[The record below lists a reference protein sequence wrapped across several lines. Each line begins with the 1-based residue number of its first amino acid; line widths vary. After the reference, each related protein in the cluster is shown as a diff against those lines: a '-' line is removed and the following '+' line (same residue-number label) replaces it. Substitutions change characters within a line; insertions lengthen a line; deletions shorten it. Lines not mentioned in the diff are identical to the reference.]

1 MAIDWSRLG
10 FQYVNTRCHIRYTW
24 RDGEWGDEVM
34 EESPYLPMHIAAT
47 SLHYGQAAFEGLK
60 AFACEDGAVRLFRA
74 EDHGRRFATT
84 ARRVLMPE
92 VPTELFVD
100 AIRKVVKA
108 NEDYV
113 PPYGTNGALYIR
125 PLLIGSGPRI
135 GVQPAEEFTFLV
147 YVTPVGDYYPSGLSP
162 VSALVV
168 DGHDRAAPQGV
179 GNVKVAGN
187 YAAGMMASR
196 IAAAQGYPINLFLD
210 PREHRYVE
218 EFGTSNFI
226 AITGDGR
233 YVTPAA
239 ESILRSVT
247 NDTLMTL
254 AEEDDMP
261 VERRQVAWEELP
273 GFSEI
278 GACGTAVIIT
288 PVNRIVRG
296 DEVVEAG
303 PREGVGPVL
312 QRLYDRVRGIQKGEI
327 EDRWGW
333 LTAV

>member
-1 MAIDWSRLG
+1 MAIDWGRLG
-10 FQYVNTRCHIRYTW
+10 FQFMNTRCHIRYTW
-24 RDGEWGDEVM
+24 RNGEWGEEVM
-34 EESPYLPMHIAAT
+34 EESPYLPIHIAAT
-47 SLHYGQAAFEGLK
+47 CLHYGQAAFEGLK
-60 AFACEDGAVRLFRA
+60 AFTTRDGAIKLFRV
-74 EDHGRRFATT
+74 EDHSRRFAVT

-125 PLLIGSGPRI
+125 PLLIGTGPRI
-135 GVQPAEEFTFLV
+135 GVQPAEEFTFLI
-147 YVTPVGDYYPSGLSP
+147 YVTPVGDYYASGLSP

-187 YAAGMMASR
+187 YAAGMMASK
-196 IAAAQGYPINLFLD
+196 IAAEQGYPINLFLD
-210 PREHRYVE
+210 ARENKYVE

-226 AITGDGR
+226 AITEDNR
-233 YVTPAA
+233 YVTPKAD
-239 ESILRSVT
+239 SILRSIT

-254 AEEDDMP
+254 AEEEGMT
-261 VERRQVAWEELP
+261 VERRQIPWEELSS
-273 GFSEI
+273 FSEI

-296 DEVVEAG
+296 EQVVEAG

-312 QRLYDRVRGIQKGEI
+312 QRLYERVRGIQKGEV

-333 LTAV
+333 MTTV